1 MSQLINEAFKELE
14 GLDLDE
20 ELFSFDE
27 KGARD
32 LSYFLKSDTE
42 PVLDIIDPLATE
54 EDELQPSYEGN
65 VICQCCVCRQ
75 LIYKKPEEIVIDEE
89 TQNAN
94 VGEECP
100 HCYNT
105 RGYKVIGQVEPY
117 FDKEETKV
125 TVDGDDVEVKAEKEE
140 VTESLNESLSSDQL
154 QTYMEDSFKHLGSI
168 LGRDPT
174 YDELIDDLLGNYE
187 GMEEYEFGPW
197 DTDPALLQALRKKF
211 PGLKEASDEL
221 EESAGSGKYV
231 IYDKEY
237 DNYFAGNVGGRYPNK
252 VKSIYSATTYGSE
265 REAQKIID
273 DFRSRKEFAN
283 VPRDRW
289 VVREAPNAKE
299 SLKEKE
305 KGSRAEL
312 TEKWEDAYRQ
322 FTVIVDNN
330 IENPDQIEKQVD
342 ALYAKHKGEK
352 DWDFAYRRWMEGSE
366 SLDENLDDEEE
377 EEEFVIDER
386 GKKITSIK
394 EAKRWLNRQ
403 TDEYGNTYSFP
414 SNIKKILNKLVDI
427 FGNTYFWF
435 REDESLNESRTDN
448 EIIDDY
454 IGRRGK
460 FRGYIT
466 AEVKPLYDTW
476 DDKLKRPT
484 APEEIE
490 DYEKLRDTYG
500 KTVEITDCSI
510 FIKGNSRID
519 TFNTSY
525 WDVKFNDGTSLSSV
539 SGSDIDLYE
548 DIVKTKK
555 GRVNKGKAGIHE
567 TFKTKKAADAQ
578 RKAMFA
584 SGYKGESLK
593 EDLDP
598 ALVAKMDKESF
609 VNYVT
614 TRKGWTSEEAE
625 DYLKT
630 YFDEALDEK
639 LTVEVTEEDINQ
651 FDEDTGDVVV
661 DKTKFVGKD
670 IKKGDYV
677 TLKFTDENEDA
688 DTQDYKFVEETEDG
702 FKLEWIGTKEL
713 HEDFQKATVETGNS
727 ILSME
732 SDDDGKVTVTSE
744 PRKAEEGG
752 EETIAPLSDEVVAE
766 IEEGEAEETE
776 EEATEEETTEEETI
790 EEDASEGGGEEEVSV
805 DEFEESYFNDLGK
818 KYLQEVYNNVTSYET
833 TKGSIDGK
841 KIKLEGVISFKSGKK
856 VKTEFFFEGRS
867 ITKSGKVRFLGEN
880 AQITNKRNAFILTG
894 SVSDGKLFTESL
906 TYNYRAKDAS
916 TGKTV
921 REYGTV
927 RR

>member
-1 MSQLINEAFKELE
+1 MSLINEAFKELK
-14 GLDLDE
+14 GIDLDE

-32 LSYFLKSDTE
+32 LSYFLDDTSD
-42 PVLDIIDPLATE
+42 PVLDVVDPLATDE
-54 EDELQPSYEGN
+54 EELQPNYEGN
-65 VICQCCVCRQ
+65 VICQCCVCKQ
-75 LIYKKPEEIVIDEE
+75 LIYKKPEDIVIDEE

-105 RGYKVIGQVEPY
+105 RGFKVIGQVEPY
-117 FDKEETKV
+117 FDKDEVKV
-125 TVDGDDVEVKAEKEE
+125 TVDDDEVAVEDNETEE
-140 VTESLNESLSSDQL
+140 VTESLNEAWEDGSEVEEFIGLRGTFRGLYPGDLKKMYSSWDRR
-154 QTYMEDSFKHLGSI
+154 
-168 LGRDPT
+168 LGRPTDPEEKED
-174 YDELIDDLLGNYE
+174 YDEL
-187 GMEEYEFGPW
+187 
-197 DTDPALLQALRKKF
+197 R
-211 PGLKEASDEL
+211 SH
-221 EESAGSGKYV
+221 
-231 IYDKEY
+231 
-237 DNYFAGNVGGRYPNK
+237 
-252 VKSIYSATTYGSE
+252 YGE
-265 REAQKIID
+265 TVEIID
-273 DFRSRKEFAN
+273 VNQFNGSNNPA
-283 VPRDRW
+283 
-289 VVREAPNAKE
+289 E
-299 SLKEKE
+299 SLNNSYWEIE
-305 KGSRAEL
+305 FEDGTSIAGIAGDCIDFHNMPSSNASISES
-312 TEKWEDAYRQ
+312 WEDAYEQ
-322 FTVIVDNN
+322 FTDIIDHSMGD
-330 IENPDQIEKQVD
+330 PDQIEKQVN

-366 SLDENLDDEEE
+366 SPDEDLDESASDEKEWGVWKDGGSIGE
-377 EEEFVIDER
+377 PKGLIER
-386 GKKITSIK
+386 GLTK
-394 EAKRWLNRQ
+394 EEAQ
-403 TDEYGNTYSFP
+403 Q
-414 SNIKKILNKLVDI
+414 LVYKAVKVSPWMLKDK
-427 FGNTYFWF
+427 
-435 REDESLNESRTDN
+435 DKSLNESRTDK

-519 TFNTSY
+519 TFDTSY
-525 WDVKFNDGTSLSSV
+525 WDIKFNDGTSLSSV

-548 DIVKTKK
+548 DPVKTKK

-578 RKAMFA
+578 RKAMYA

-614 TRKGWTSEEAE
+614 VRKGWTTEEAE

-639 LTVEVTEEDINQ
+639 LTIEVTEEDINH
-651 FDEDTGDVVV
+651 FDEDTGDVIV
-661 DKTKFVGKD
+661 DKAKFVGKD
-670 IKKGDYV
+670 VQKGDYV

-713 HEDFQKATVETGNS
+713 HEDFQKATVETGSS

-732 SDDDGKVTVTSE
+732 SDDSGKVTVTSE

-752 EETIAPLSDEVVAE
+752 DETIAPVSDEVMAE
-766 IEEGEAEETE
+766 IEDNNSEE
-776 EEATEEETTEEETI
+776 TEEETTEEETTEEETT
-790 EEDASEGGGEEEVSV
+790 EEDTSEGEGEEEASEEEEEVSV

-841 KIKLEGVISFKSGKK
+841 KIKLEGVISFKSGKRA
-856 VKTEFFFEGRS
+856 KTEFFFEGYS
-867 ITKSGKVRFLGEN
+867 VTKAGKVKFLGEN
-880 AQITNKRNAFILTG
+880 AQITGKKNAFTLTG
-894 SVSDGKLFTESL
+894 SVNKGKLFAESL
-906 TYNYRAKDAS
+906 TYNYRAKDAV

-927 RR
+927 KR

>member
-54 EDELQPSYEGN
+54 EDELQPSYEGD

-125 TVDGDDVEVKAEKEE
+125 TVDGDDVEVKAEEE
-140 VTESLNESLSSDQL
+140 EMTESLNESLSSDQL

-231 IYDKEY
+231 IYDVEY
-237 DNYFAGNVGGRYPNK
+237 DNYFAGNIGGRYPNK

-299 SLKEKE
+299 SLKEADHYTGEGNINSGNPVEFFGAVSKDFSYLDNKDGTYDIYPADFDEFKKFMDLLEEHGFEFTKLLSWSKPCKLIVKE
-305 KGSRAEL
+305 KGSKAEL

-352 DWDFAYRRWMEGSE
+352 DWDFAYRRWMEGS
-366 SLDENLDDEEE
+366 DEL
-377 EEEFVIDER
+377 
-386 GKKITSIK
+386 T
-394 EAKRWLNRQ
+394 
-403 TDEYGNTYSFP
+403 
-414 SNIKKILNKLVDI
+414 
-427 FGNTYFWF
+427 
-435 REDESLNESRTDN
+435 EDT
-448 EIIDDY
+448 
-454 IGRRGK
+454 
-460 FRGYIT
+460 
-466 AEVKPLYDTW
+466 
-476 DDKLKRPT
+476 
-484 APEEIE
+484 
-490 DYEKLRDTYG
+490 
-500 KTVEITDCSI
+500 
-510 FIKGNSRID
+510 
-519 TFNTSY
+519 
-525 WDVKFNDGTSLSSV
+525 
-539 SGSDIDLYE
+539 
-548 DIVKTKK
+548 VKTKK
-555 GRVNKGKAGIHE
+555 GWVNKGKSGTHG
-567 TFKTKKAADAQ
+567 TFRTKKAADAQ

-593 EDLDP
+593 EDLDEPIDVDTIKIKVKEEDITFFDEETGDIVVNEDNFKGTDVKTGDYVEVTFEDEEGSYDKSPVVLFKVIRKTEDGRHLEYIEIKESGIKDGLKEDLDP
-598 ALVAKMDKESF
+598 ALVAKMNKESF

-639 LTVEVTEEDINQ
+639 LTIEVTEEDINH

-670 IKKGDYV
+670 VEKGDYV
-677 TLKFTDENEDA
+677 VLKFTDESEDA
-688 DTQDYKFVEETEDG
+688 DTQEYKFVEETGDG

-766 IEEGEAEETE
+766 IEGGEAEETE
-776 EEATEEETTEEETI
+776 EEAPEEGAAEEEPAEGEA
-790 EEDASEGGGEEEVSV
+790 ASEELPDVEDISI

-818 KYLQEVYNNVTSYET
+818 KYLQEVYSNVASYET
-833 TKGSIDGK
+833 TKGSIDGN
-841 KIKLEGVISFKSGKK
+841 KIKLEGIISFNSGKK

-894 SVSDGKLFTESL
+894 SVSDGKLLTESL